1 MSALGQKQTFAPQYV
16 MSALP
21 PTATAK
27 ADMREWSCLLYP
39 QKQTCAVHSSMSALG
54 QKQTSTGLERP
65 SVARVRNGCFQTLP
79 ATPCDTNA
87 TWTAGRNWVKMLAL
101 EETTVP
107 RAELLWTPVVADSQW
122 ESRDQWARSFIWRLS
137 TKADMCAALRHV
149 CFRRKADL
157 CGAAKIIVIRS
168 PRRRVQARTAECEA
182 ERFRGFEIDDH
193 LVFGRRLHRHIGWLS
208 PFRIRST

>member
-101 EETTVP
+101 EATTVRGLNCLAP
-107 RAELLWTPVVADSQW
+107 PWLRTVNGRAAY
-122 ESRDQWARSFIWRLS
+122 QWARLFHLALTNESGHVRCATSCLLWP
-137 TKADMCAALRHV
+137 KADS
-149 CFRRKADL
+149 

-168 PRRRVQARTAECEA
+168 PRRHERARTAE
-182 ERFRGFEIDDH
+182 
-193 LVFGRRLHRHIGWLS
+193 L
-208 PFRIRST
+208 